1 LLKFDFLIIGSGI
14 AGLSYA
20 LKVSSLGS
28 VAVITKKR
36 KSDSNT
42 NYAQGGIAA
51 VMSPADSF
59 EKHIADTLVT
69 GCGLSHPDVVERIV
83 RTGPACI
90 EELISLGVRF
100 SRERQKR
107 AGELELSREGGHSE
121 RRVVHAADFTG
132 REIEK
137 ALLDRVHE
145 NPSITLYENH
155 IAVDLITVTVPEGK
169 QCIGATCLDS
179 RTHHARDFYAGS
191 VMLATGGV
199 GMVYLHTTNP
209 AIATGDGVAMAYR
222 AGASIS
228 NMEFIQFHPT
238 TLYHPDGNSFLISEA
253 VRGEGALLLTQRGDR
268 FVHKYHP
275 MAELAPRD
283 SVARAIDAELKASGD
298 PYVYLD
304 MTHLGAEFIKTRFP
318 QIYQT
323 CLELGIDVTKERIP
337 VVPAAHYCCGGI
349 RTEPNGRT
357 DIRSLFA
364 CGEVAMT
371 GMHGANRLASNSL
384 LEAIATAH
392 FAADVAEVVD
402 ISQSVEETAR
412 SRRPN
417 GVGERLRDK
426 ERVLLEHDRSEL
438 LNLMWDYVG
447 VVRSDYRLSRAHE
460 RVCTLVRDIE
470 DYVQTRGLS
479 YEATELRNLA
489 TCAKLVV
496 DFALERKESRGLHFN
511 SDHPE
516 TDDVNWK
523 RELTRKEER
532 WL

>member
-1 LLKFDFLIIGSGI
+1 M

-20 LKVSSLGS
+20 LKVAALGR

-51 VMSPADSF
+51 VISPSDSF
-59 EKHIADTLVT
+59 EKHIADTLAT
-69 GCGLSHPDVVERIV
+69 GCGLAHPEVVRRIV
-83 RTGPACI
+83 KDGPACI

-100 SRERQKR
+100 TRERQ
-107 AGELELSREGGHSE
+107 AAADQLELSREGGHSE

-137 ALLDRVHE
+137 TLLQRLHE
-145 NPSITLYENH
+145 HHNISLYENH
-155 IAVDLITVTVPEGK
+155 IAVDLITTDTPQGR

-179 RTHHARDFYAGS
+179 RSHYARDFYAGT

-199 GMVYLHTTNP
+199 GVVYKHTTNP
-209 AIATGDGVAMAYR
+209 SIATGDGVAMAYR
-222 AGASIS
+222 AGASVS

-253 VRGEGALLLTQRGDR
+253 VRGEGAQLLTKRGER
-268 FVHKYHP
+268 FMLKYHA

-283 SVARAIDAELKASGD
+283 VVARAIDAELKASGD
-298 PYVYLD
+298 PYVHLD
-304 MTHLGAEFIKTRFP
+304 MTHLDGEFIRTRFP

-323 CLELGIDVTKERIP
+323 CFDLGIDVTKERIP
-337 VVPAAHYCCGGI
+337 VVPAAHYCCGGVKTDI
-349 RTEPNGRT
+349 DGRT
-357 DIRSLFA
+357 DIKSLFA

-371 GMHGANRLASNSL
+371 GLHGANRLASNSL
-384 LEAIATAH
+384 LEAIATAR
-392 FAADVAEVVD
+392 FAADVAEVVN
-402 ISQSVEETAR
+402 ISAHVERVAR
-412 SRRPN
+412 QHGEN
-417 GVGERLRDK
+417 GVGERLKQK

-447 VVRSDYRLSRAHE
+447 IVRSDYRLNRAHE
-460 RVCTLVRDIE
+460 RVSILVKDIE
-470 DYVQTRGLS
+470 DYARTRGLS
-479 YEATELRNLA
+479 YETTELRNLA
-489 TCAKLVV
+489 TCAELIVA
-496 DFALERKESRGLHFN
+496 FALERKESRGLHYN

-516 TDDVNWK
+516 TDDANWR
-523 RELTRKEER
+523 RELTRKEDR